1 MSEQFWF
8 QDPAVL
14 YEDWMQFV
22 PLQTMTTAEGLNAV
36 LRFAIYA
43 SVLLFVA
50 TGCQSYLAAIP
61 VVALATII
69 LHKLFPNG
77 KTLEAF
83 LDLGSVFGPSR
94 ASRPEKKELT
104 RENFTMP
111 TVDNPFMNVQL
122 TDIQDNPNRPDAAP
136 ITDKRVRKA
145 INQAFAQ
152 TRNIYMDTSDRF
164 DQTQAQRT
172 FHTLQ
177 SAKVPND
184 QDAFLAWMAKGYDAP
199 DVSSAAPAR
208 GGKLLSE
215 GYVNARGAMRNLSTS
230 TCPPKGTTPLGSAS
244 K

>member
-1 MSEQFWF
+1 MSEQLWF

-14 YEDWMQFV
+14 YEDWMSFV
-22 PLQTMTTAEGLNAV
+22 PLQSMSTAEGLNAS
-36 LRFAIYA
+36 LRFAVYA
-43 SVLLFVA
+43 SILLFVA
-50 TGCQSYLAAIP
+50 TGSQTYLAAIP
-61 VVALATII
+61 VVAFATII
-69 LHKLFPNG
+69 LYKLFPNG

-94 ASRPEKKELT
+94 PSRSASKELT

-122 TDIQDNPNRPDAAP
+122 TEIHDNPNRPDAAP

-152 TRNIYMDTSDRF
+152 TRNIYMDTSDIF
-164 DQTQAQRT
+164 DQTDAQRR
-172 FHTLQ
+172 FYTLQ

-184 QDAFLAWMAKGYDAP
+184 QDAFLSWLAKGYDEP

-215 GYVNARGAMRNLSTS
+215 GYVNARGAMRNLATS
-230 TCPPKGTTPLGSAS
+230 TCAPKGTTPLDAS

>member
-8 QDPAVL
+8 DDPAVL
-14 YEDWMQFV
+14 YEDWMRFV
-22 PLQTMTTAEGLNAV
+22 PLQTMTTVEALNAV
-36 LRFAIYA
+36 LRFAVYGSI
-43 SVLLFVA
+43 LLFLS
-50 TGCQSYLAAIP
+50 TGCQSYLGMIP
-61 VVALATII
+61 VVAIATIV
-69 LHKLFPNG
+69 LYKLFPNG

-94 ASRPEKKELT
+94 PTGAERKELT

-111 TVDNPFMNVQL
+111 TVDNPFMNVLL
-122 TDIQDNPNRPDAAP
+122 TDIQDNPDRKDAAP

-164 DQTQAQRT
+164 DQAQAQRT

-184 QDAFLAWMAKGYDAP
+184 QDAFLAWLAKGYDAP
-199 DVSSAAPAR
+199 DFSSAAPAR

-215 GYVNARGAMRNLSTS
+215 GYVNARGAMRNLATS
-230 TCPPKGTTPLGSAS
+230 TCAPKGTTPLGAS
-244 K
+244 Q